1 MNYLTYQFTA
11 TENEGTPSLQT
22 LNAEVNINREKE
34 CGDDEDAYFYIWR
47 NDRDD
52 NAEPF
57 SKESALLL
65 RDFLVFCF
73 PINP

>member
-11 TENEGTPSLQT
+11 TENEGTPFLQT

-34 CGDDEDAYFYIWR
+34 EGEEDAYFYIWR
-47 NDRDD
+47 NERDD
-52 NAEPF
+52 NADAF
-57 SKESALLL
+57 NKESVIAL
-65 RDFLVFCF
+65 RDFLIFCF